1 MVPVPDIKINKL
13 NTAKQLFVVVLSR
26 HRTYGYLLYPYF
38 AEQIP
43 GEPFLRLLRKIRQHD
58 LVDPS
63 VQLTPE
69 TIRIVKIAERYSD
82 EKIVRKFC
90 PNKPASEFLL
100 LIRKEEVKQK
110 VLTYIEEIL
119 YELLELLKS
128 GTVPVFQ
135 KREKY
140 TNLYTEDLITL
151 CYHDTNAVFNFH
163 RLEEETRY
171 FLTLR
176 DGEKHLS
183 LLKRNVET
191 LVNEPCRIYY
201 QNKIYFF
208 DHLSASKL
216 LPFREK
222 EYISIPKKMEDRYFA
237 TFILNAIKCQEVKY
251 TGFEIRETNPE
262 KGATL
267 SLEYDLNGQ
276 PVFVLYFTYNGFR
289 LRLKEGEQRAVVL
302 NKVGDQYIFDA
313 FSRDYTWENE
323 KLEFLREF
331 GLTGTAEGLRL
342 EPGTSGTG
350 EGTIYQ
356 AVTWLSAHTNDL
368 TKAGIAIS
376 QAGLAHPYY
385 LGTYDLQ
392 IAVENKI
399 DWFDLKMTVQI
410 GEWSIPF
417 IRFKRI
423 ILNRLREYKLP
434 NGEIFVLP
442 KAWFAQFGEILNLGK
457 AEAGNIILKP
467 YHFML
472 LSENITVGNPE
483 LHDRIIALSD
493 QKLKVQEVPPNLK
506 AQLRNYQQDG
516 YNWLYHL
523 WKNGLNGCLAD
534 DMGLGKTLQ
543 TLVLLLKLKKKEA
556 VDAFFFSDSGGQ
568 LSLFNNQENPGKE
581 YQPASLIV
589 LPVSLL
595 HNWENEIRKFA
606 PSLKVYTYSG
616 AKRREKIDL
625 DYLIR
630 HYDVILT
637 TYGTVRNDTEVLSRH
652 TFFYLILDESQN
664 IKNAESKSY
673 HAVASLQSGH
683 RLSLTGTPIENSLS
697 DLWSQMNFLNPG
709 HLGSFKFFKENYLL
723 PIERDHDPEASARLN
738 LLIQPFILR
747 RTKEQV
753 AADLPPVME
762 EMLTIEMTSEQLEL
776 YESEKSSVRNYLL
789 KNIDD
794 LEPRN
799 TTFVV
804 LQALTRLRQIA
815 IHPRMIDPGS
825 NFESGKFNEICS
837 MLEVLV
843 AEKHKILVFSS
854 FVKHLNLLGQTCDQ
868 MNWGYCRLTGQ
879 TTDRKSVIEEF
890 QSGSQKNIFLIS
902 LKAGGTGLNLT
913 AADYIF
919 IIDPWWNP
927 AAEMQAISRAHRIGQ
942 EKKVFV
948 YRFISEKS
956 IEEKIQLLQE
966 KKSALANEFIN
977 RNDPFA
983 ILGKE
988 ELIQL
993 FD

>member
-1 MVPVPDIKINKL
+1 
-13 NTAKQLFVVVLSR
+13 
-26 HRTYGYLLYPYF
+26 
-38 AEQIP
+38 
-43 GEPFLRLLRKIRQHD
+43 
-58 LVDPS
+58 
-63 VQLTPE
+63 
-69 TIRIVKIAERYSD
+69 
-82 EKIVRKFC
+82 
-90 PNKPASEFLL
+90 
-100 LIRKEEVKQK
+100 
-110 VLTYIEEIL
+110 
-119 YELLELLKS
+119 
-128 GTVPVFQ
+128 
-135 KREKY
+135 
-140 TNLYTEDLITL
+140 
-151 CYHDTNAVFNFH
+151 
-163 RLEEETRY
+163 
-171 FLTLR
+171 
-176 DGEKHLS
+176 
-183 LLKRNVET
+183 
-191 LVNEPCRIYY
+191 
-201 QNKIYFF
+201 
-208 DHLSASKL
+208 
-216 LPFREK
+216 
-222 EYISIPKKMEDRYFA
+222 
-237 TFILNAIKCQEVKY
+237 
-251 TGFEIRETNPE
+251 
-262 KGATL
+262 
-267 SLEYDLNGQ
+267 
-276 PVFVLYFTYNGFR
+276 
-289 LRLKEGEQRAVVL
+289 
-302 NKVGDQYIFDA
+302 
-313 FSRDYTWENE
+313 
-323 KLEFLREF
+323 
-331 GLTGTAEGLRL
+331 
-342 EPGTSGTG
+342 
-350 EGTIYQ
+350 
-356 AVTWLSAHTNDL
+356 
-368 TKAGIAIS
+368 
-376 QAGLAHPYY
+376 
-385 LGTYDLQ
+385 
-392 IAVENKI
+392 
-399 DWFDLKMTVQI
+399 
-410 GEWSIPF
+410 
-417 IRFKRI
+417 
-423 ILNRLREYKLP
+423 
-434 NGEIFVLP
+434 
-442 KAWFAQFGEILNLGK
+442 
-457 AEAGNIILKP
+457 
-467 YHFML
+467 
-472 LSENITVGNPE
+472 
-483 LHDRIIALSD
+483 
-493 QKLKVQEVPPNLK
+493 
-506 AQLRNYQQDG
+506 
-516 YNWLYHL
+516 
-523 WKNGLNGCLAD
+523 
-534 DMGLGKTLQ
+534 
-543 TLVLLLKLKKKEA
+543 
-556 VDAFFFSDSGGQ
+556 
-568 LSLFNNQENPGKE
+568 PGKE

-637 TYGTVRNDTEVLSRH
+637 TYGTVRNDTEVLARH